1 MKKAACFRFGGVSVF
16 EFDQFWSVD
25 DCSAGKRELGPTAAT
40 VGRLFSLT
48 FYPLELKKTKQKRHH
63 FLELRF
69 LIWVWL
75 LWDVGMKTK
84 F

>member
-48 FYPLELKKTKQKRHH
+48 FYPLE
-63 FLELRF
+63 
-69 LIWVWL
+69 
-75 LWDVGMKTK
+75 
-84 F
+84 

>member
-1 MKKAACFRFGGVSVF
+1 MKKAACFRFRGVSVF

-48 FYPLELKKTKQKRHH
+48 FYPLELKNKTKKAS
-63 FLELRF
+63 FLGTQVPDLGVIALRCWHETTF
-69 LIWVWL
+69 
-75 LWDVGMKTK
+75 
-84 F
+84 